1 MCVDSTSF
9 LLMEKHLVTGT
20 TMPSCFYISVGAKT
34 AHKQNSDAHSREIID
49 LCNPGFWFPAVGTH
63 VRLFRHTSSSK
74 KQGEARWS
82 LVRMCDCFFFC
93 DLKDIPGHRMSRIP
107 ATRSADECFLQSE
120 LDTKFCPHHR
130 KQGWICIGPYNDRA
144 GMCRPQLPQQVKVS
158 LFVSMTSDTST
169 WPLLFPL
176 GTSEKVD
183 DAHIGLACLPP
194 TCCCSQIGVTCTQC
208 VNLLKV
214 RSPSHVVHGGW
225 WEWIFVC
232 CRS

>member
-1 MCVDSTSF
+1 VALIFSHGQITSVHYLCQKKTVYVFFHGILCWLNRKFCWWFNPHLLLFTPHVWCKNTMCVDSTSF

-130 KQGWICIGPYNDRA
+130 KQG
-144 GMCRPQLPQQVKVS
+144 
-158 LFVSMTSDTST
+158 
-169 WPLLFPL
+169 
-176 GTSEKVD
+176 
-183 DAHIGLACLPP
+183 
-194 TCCCSQIGVTCTQC
+194 
-208 VNLLKV
+208 
-214 RSPSHVVHGGW
+214 
-225 WEWIFVC
+225 
-232 CRS
+232 

>member
-1 MCVDSTSF
+1 MPEKNCLCVLSWYFMLVKPQILLVVQPSLIVVHPACITPHVWCKNTMCVDSTSF

-120 LDTKFCPHHR
+120 LDTKFCPHHS

-144 GMCRPQLPQQVKVS
+144 GMCRPQLP
-158 LFVSMTSDTST
+158 
-169 WPLLFPL
+169 
-176 GTSEKVD
+176 
-183 DAHIGLACLPP
+183 
-194 TCCCSQIGVTCTQC
+194 
-208 VNLLKV
+208 
-214 RSPSHVVHGGW
+214 
-225 WEWIFVC
+225 
-232 CRS
+232 